1 MGNQASSQESR
12 QLQDRH
18 FSVIAGQVTPIVGTP
33 NSDSGGDGDRVVDWV
48 ALGGVAKPPTNI
60 SGTLNLSR
68 CKWTDADLVVF
79 ASRLHEWPNVTELA
93 LGFNSIGDDGIIALV
108 EAIVKRG
115 ALQRMERL
123 YLAGNNI
130 GERGVDAIVKAL
142 RAKALPVCTYINL
155 AKNPDAEECVWLVE
169 ELLKGQDGYV
179 DN

>member
-1 MGNQASSQESR
+1 M
-12 QLQDRH
+12 
-18 FSVIAGQVTPIVGTP
+18 GTP
-33 NSDSGGDGDRVVDWV
+33 NSNIGDGDGDKVIEWV
-48 ALGGVAKPPTNI
+48 ALGGTAKPPENV

-68 CKWTDADLVVF
+68 CEWKDADLIIF
-79 ASRLHEWPNVTELA
+79 AKRLHEWPDITELA
-93 LGFNSIGDDGIIALV
+93 LGFNALGDTGIIALM
-108 EAIVKRG
+108 EAIERG

-130 GERGVDAIVKAL
+130 GERGVEAIAKAL

-179 DN
+179 DG